1 MFYGFFSSHT
11 VMSIHTEVPGVS
23 CMFNLYQTFASEV
36 GYSSWNLIKNTLN
49 EIIGLITQLCMA
61 KN

>member
-1 MFYGFFSSHT
+1 
-11 VMSIHTEVPGVS
+11 MSIHTEVPGVS

-36 GYSSWNLIKNTLN
+36 GYSSWNLIKNTLS